1 MVCRGAWSFG
11 RAHTARF
18 LLESDGSLAM
28 SSFCTM
34 ALKVESVVKLNE
46 YSAEASEESATRAG
60 RS

>member
-1 MVCRGAWSFG
+1 
-11 RAHTARF
+11 
-18 LLESDGSLAM
+18 M